1 VKNSIKKNSG
11 ILLDNKRDI
20 SNFIL
25 GCLIVLS
32 IIILLSSGVNKK
44 AMDIYN
50 LCNSLEKES
59 LYDINYENIVNQ
71 IIKAIPEDKYIRY
84 INSRALEF
92 ETNKDNGKSTKF
104 GLLLDIEKTGFLK
117 VIGFN
122 TEDAKNSG
130 ILIGDIIVKIN
141 DNIVDFRNYE
151 KMTWQERIE
160 KNFTYFDTTKNIIKY
175 TIKREEKE
183 MTYNIE
189 IVNSEIETVSS
200 QRINDLGY
208 IIISEFNNNTKD
220 EFIKAYESFNNIN
233 SLIIDLRDNGGG
245 FVDIATEIADFL
257 MPKGV
262 MVELLDKNNN
272 CIGVYK
278 SDDKCIDL
286 PIYVLI
292 NSNTAS
298 SSEIL

>member
-1 VKNSIKKNSG
+1 
-11 ILLDNKRDI
+11 
-20 SNFIL
+20 
-25 GCLIVLS
+25 
-32 IIILLSSGVNKK
+32 
-44 AMDIYN
+44 
-50 LCNSLEKES
+50 
-59 LYDINYENIVNQ
+59 
-71 IIKAIPEDKYIRY
+71 
-84 INSRALEF
+84 
-92 ETNKDNGKSTKF
+92 
-104 GLLLDIEKTGFLK
+104 
-117 VIGFN
+117 
-122 TEDAKNSG
+122 
-130 ILIGDIIVKIN
+130 
-141 DNIVDFRNYE
+141 
-151 KMTWQERIE
+151 MTWQERIE

-298 SSEIL
+298 SSEILASSLKNLGNATIVGTNSYGKTIGQERINLSNGTYVYFTNFKINSFIQEQGKGIQPDYYVEYKNDDTKEYSLELDNQLQFTIDLIKENIVKKAE